1 MRDEKGRFV
10 KGYSSSPETQFK
22 KGDKINLGRKKPG
35 WSNQTS
41 YKKEARRIADIIIK
55 TFKDGGC
62 VYIFGN
68 GGSLADASHFAAEF
82 NGIGPVIALNDPAKI
97 TSIANDDCFEHIFST
112 QVYDIGKK
120 GDLAIGISSSGKSKN
135 VIFAEIIAKDDCK
148 MEVIDFPRKGKTTQ
162 EVQNYQYKLL
172 HEIYG
177 IVKEALV

>member
-1 MRDEKGRFV
+1 M
-10 KGYSSSPETQFK
+10 
-22 KGDKINLGRKKPG
+22 KIKKPTKIHLKEQAQKIA
-35 WSNQTS
+35 NQLI
-41 YKKEARRIADIIIK
+41 KCFRRGNKAL
-55 TFKDGGC
+55 
-62 VYIFGN
+62 VFGN

-82 NGIGPVIALNDPAKI
+82 NGIGPVTALNDPAKI

-162 EVQNYQYKLL
+162 EVQNYQYRLL
-172 HEIYG
+172 HLIYG
-177 IVKEALV
+177 IIKKELS